1 MADGK
6 PLRGSTD
13 SKELQTESIPAK
25 LQPLLPPPVAGP
37 PGQLFFTLA
46 IAVAT
51 R

>member
-13 SKELQTESIPAK
+13 SKGLQTENIPAK
-25 LQPLLPPPVAGP
+25 RQPQTPPPVAGP
-37 PGQLFFTLA
+37 LGQLFFTLA